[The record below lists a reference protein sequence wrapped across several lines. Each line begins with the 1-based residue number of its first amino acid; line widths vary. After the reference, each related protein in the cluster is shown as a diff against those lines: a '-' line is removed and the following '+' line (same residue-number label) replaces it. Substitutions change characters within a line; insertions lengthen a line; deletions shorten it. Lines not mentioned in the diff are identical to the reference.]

1 MWDAGIEYG
10 ILSLVMN
17 GPNILTILRILTIP
31 AIVAVLVT
39 PFEGHLTVGFILF
52 VFASLTDWV
61 DGLWARWKK
70 QVTVFGQLLDPIAD
84 KLLIASVFICLV
96 ELGLVRAW
104 MVVVIIGR
112 ELAVSG
118 LRSIASSRGVHIPAS
133 LLGKAK
139 MVCESWTIA
148 FILAGKDFLG
158 AFAFLIPLGLWLTL
172 ATALLS
178 GAEYYLRFGK
188 RIFSSGG
195 S

>member
-1 MWDAGIEYG
+1 
-10 ILSLVMN
+10 MN

-31 AIVAVLVT
+31 ACVAVLVT
-39 PFEGHLTVGFILF
+39 PFEGHMTVAFILF

-70 QVTVFGQLLDPIAD
+70 QVTVLGQLLDPIAD

-96 ELGLVRAW
+96 ELGLVKAW

-118 LRSIASSRGVHIPAS
+118 LRAIASAQGVQIPAS
-133 LLGKAK
+133 ILGKAK

-148 FILAGKDFLG
+148 FILAGKKFLG
-158 AFAFLIPLGLWLTL
+158 PFAFLIPLGLWLTL
-172 ATALLS
+172 AAAVIS
-178 GAEYYLRFGK
+178 GADYYLRFGK
-188 RIFSSGG
+188 RLLSSRN